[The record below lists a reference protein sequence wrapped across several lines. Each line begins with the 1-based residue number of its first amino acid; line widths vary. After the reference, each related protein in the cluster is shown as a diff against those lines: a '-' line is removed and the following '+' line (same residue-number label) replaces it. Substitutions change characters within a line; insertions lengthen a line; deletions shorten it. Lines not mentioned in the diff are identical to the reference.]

1 MPDLSGS
8 ERPRSQPQRHNSA
21 DLLAPGGGPD
31 VLDFGASSPV
41 GGKPSQPPQFI
52 TVEIVKGTS
61 RLWLHHR
68 RQRLRAEGEE
78 DPRRAPLPGLQEG
91 DILAEIEGRDVRG
104 RLHTEVVQALK
115 DCPVG
120 QGARITVHRGRH
132 TAASPAK
139 VKARAAKVR
148 PSEDFL
154 SKGSNSTFS
163 HFALKSYHSEGY
175 VPAYQGQYRSKTP
188 TAELYSSRDK
198 EAVVV
203 SRPKTPL
210 VDTRH
215 WTSSEQHSPADD
227 AHPNNNSSVDEAG
240 PAPATTA
247 SSPAKPPRTVFCLL
261 VLSNMTLLQDGISG
275 RKHSTS
281 FEHEQPVTS
290 AALRQNS
297 TGCDSSHSDAVDLT
311 VTLHRQESGFGFRI
325 VGGTEEGS
333 QVSIGHIVPGGAADL
348 DGRLQTGDEIVFVD
362 SQNVLHA
369 SHHHVVQLMGS
380 AALNGCVSSGCAGKA
395 RSLGECSAPLHQR
408 VGTAVTYPYN
418 VTVMRHE
425 NEGFG
430 FVIISSVGKAGS
442 TIGRIIE
449 NSPAE
454 RCGQLHVGDRILAVN
469 GISILD
475 MHHGEIVNLIKVS
488 GLSVVLTIGPPL
500 ELLCVGGPRPGNR
513 SLAPH
518 PFFRCRGSRLARP
531 GQLSGKVADQILEVN
546 GIDTKNMTHANAI
559 NVIRQGATLCGCWSR
574 GPARGP
580 LPSSG
585 EDMGAAVRG
594 EPLDCGSTVG
604 GEYHSV
610 ELQRGVRGFGFS
622 IRGGREFHSMPLFV
636 LRIADQGPAHLS
648 GKLQVADQILE
659 VNGIDTKNMTH
670 ANAINV
676 IRQGGNTVRLLVKRT
691 CKGPSPLVGL
701 PLAVFFA

>member
-1 MPDLSGS
+1 MAVPDSAVAEKRRADYGTSSLYGHKAAISNPTS
-8 ERPRSQPQRHNSA
+8 PMNPPSDERPTPPAVSQKDWSASTADSLLLGRSWNYGSPDYGYSRGPSQRA
-21 DLLAPGGGPD
+21 APVRSP
-31 VLDFGASSPV
+31 LSPV
-41 GGKPSQPPQFI
+41 SQQ
-52 TVEIVKGTS
+52 
-61 RLWLHHR
+61 L
-68 RQRLRAEGEE
+68 
-78 DPRRAPLPGLQEG
+78 
-91 DILAEIEGRDVRG
+91 
-104 RLHTEVVQALK
+104 
-115 DCPVG
+115 
-120 QGARITVHRGRH
+120 
-132 TAASPAK
+132 
-139 VKARAAKVR
+139 
-148 PSEDFL
+148 
-154 SKGSNSTFS
+154 
-163 HFALKSYHSEGY
+163 
-175 VPAYQGQYRSKTP
+175 
-188 TAELYSSRDK
+188 
-198 EAVVV
+198 
-203 SRPKTPL
+203 
-210 VDTRH
+210 
-215 WTSSEQHSPADD
+215 
-227 AHPNNNSSVDEAG
+227 NNSHISTG
-240 PAPATTA
+240 
-247 SSPAKPPRTVFCLL
+247 SGGFYGLYGSP
-261 VLSNMTLLQDGISG
+261 TLDGISPSFPQDSVSG

-380 AALNGCVSSGCAGKA
+380 AALNGCVSLGLRRKA
-395 RSLGECSAPLHQR
+395 RSLVDSPHRPNNCE
-408 VGTAVTYPYN
+408 VTYPYN

-500 ELLCVGGPRPGNR
+500 EFLCLGCPRPGNR
-513 SLAPH
+513 SLAPY

-531 GQLSGKVADQILEVN
+531 GRLSGK
-546 GIDTKNMTHANAI
+546 
-559 NVIRQGATLCGCWSR
+559 
-574 GPARGP
+574 
-580 LPSSG
+580 G
-585 EDMGAAVRG
+585 EDVGAAVRG

-676 IRQGGNTVRLLVKRT
+676 IRQGATLCDCWSR
-691 CKGPSPLVGL
+691 GPARGPL
-701 PLAVFFA
+701 PLSVVDSPQSLLHPNMSGILNGPLSQSSPRSSSLVNSPPQKDWYNWNMDT